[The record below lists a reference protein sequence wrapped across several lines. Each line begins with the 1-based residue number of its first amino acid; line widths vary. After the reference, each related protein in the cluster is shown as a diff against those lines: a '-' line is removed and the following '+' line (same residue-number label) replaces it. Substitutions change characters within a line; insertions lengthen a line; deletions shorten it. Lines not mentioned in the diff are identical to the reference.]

1 MEQVNQNITWL
12 DYSIMNNLNGVLKV
26 LADYGYIGMLAPQSI
41 PEVKEA
47 ALDIMDQYGDEGT
60 LDVFKAHPE
69 YLVFKDVFSGKFSNN
84 ETTYRNAVSGV
95 TTKIESF
102 VSKLKPIEQAVV
114 AMGIFVGMYYVLKE
128 TKTIQE

>member
-1 MEQVNQNITWL
+1 MEQVNQQITWL

-41 PEVKEA
+41 PEVKES
-47 ALDIMDQYGDEGT
+47 ALDIMEQYGDEGT
-60 LDVFKAHPE
+60 VDVLKAHPE
-69 YLVFKDVFSGKFSNN
+69 YPVFEEVFSGK
-84 ETTYRNAVSGV
+84 VSGSYNNAISGA
-95 TTKIESF
+95 TSKIESF

-114 AMGIFVGMYYVLKE
+114 AIGIFVGAYYVLKE

>member
-1 MEQVNQNITWL
+1 MEQDNQITWL
-12 DYSIMNNLNGVLKV
+12 DYCIMNNLSGVLKV
-26 LADYGYIGMLAPQSI
+26 LSSYGYIGMLAPQSI
-41 PEVKEA
+41 PEVKESS
-47 ALDIMDQYGDEGT
+47 LDLMDKYGEEGT
-60 LDVFKAHPE
+60 VDLLTAHPE
-69 YLVFKDVFSGKFSNN
+69 YLVFKDIFTGSSNSGSYYNN
-84 ETTYRNAVSGV
+84 AISGV